1 MPEQRDTLSVV
12 MSGSHH
18 LPPVPWYVTMGMQEK
33 AQGKRM
39 DGHSVSIVLS
49 PLQKDPV
56 GP

>member
-1 MPEQRDTLSVV
+1 VPEQRDTLSVV
-12 MSGSHH
+12 TSGSHR
-18 LPPVPWYVTMGMQEK
+18 LPPVPWYVAMGMQEK

-39 DGHSVSIVLS
+39 DGHFASIVPL